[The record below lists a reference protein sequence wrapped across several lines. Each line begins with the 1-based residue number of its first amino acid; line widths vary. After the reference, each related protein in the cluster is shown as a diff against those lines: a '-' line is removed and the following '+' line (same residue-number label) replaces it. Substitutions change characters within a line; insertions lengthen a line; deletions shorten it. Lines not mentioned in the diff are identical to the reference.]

1 MAQSYT
7 KISRILLERKRF
19 HCVLVTGQR
28 NMQDKYRF
36 NRLNIFTK
44 YWCDLCDFSHLMIMF
59 IGRTYVEA
67 EIPILWPPD
76 AKSRLIWTDPDAG
89 KDWGQE
95 EKGMTE
101 DEMVGWHH
109 WLDGHEFEW
118 TPGVGDGQGGL
129 ACCSSWCCKVLD
141 RTEWLNWTEL
151 NWMLMFNCRS
161 FYIQWENRNIQH
173 FTHLTELTINRTHQ
187 SIF

>member
-76 AKSRLIWTDPDAG
+76 GKSWLIWEDPHAG
-89 KDWGQE
+89 KDWSRRRR
-95 EKGMTE
+95 
-101 DEMVGWHH
+101 GWQRMR
-109 WLDGHEFEW
+109 WLDGITKSMDKSLSKLWELVMDREAWRAAVRGVAKCW
-118 TPGVGDGQGGL
+118 TGL
-129 ACCSSWCCKVLD
+129 SD
-141 RTEWLNWTEL
+141 WTEL
-151 NWMLMFNCRS
+151 NWTECLWIFFKVFIEFVTILLLFFMFWFFGPKAHDS
-161 FYIQWENRNIQH
+161 
-173 FTHLTELTINRTHQ
+173 
-187 SIF
+187 